1 MSRTSSPSH
10 IRVAAPDQGISI
22 SCMTS
27 VTSTEQPDTNSCVGL
42 PDILWKSWESNAR
55 SVIRPRFGSA
65 EPRKQKHDRR
75 DADLILKLLVETAIQ
90 RSGCLRRSNK
100 ICGLC

>member
-1 MSRTSSPSH
+1 
-10 IRVAAPDQGISI
+10 
-22 SCMTS
+22 MTS

-75 DADLILKLLVETAIQ
+75 DADLILKLLVENRYPKIWLPSKEQQDMRALLRIVI
-90 RSGCLRRSNK
+90 SGYAYGYKMCCRR
-100 ICGLC
+100 LL